1 MSHSQLYTFTATNTE
16 KGVKAVMQF
25 ANLSAAY
32 ETRRMAKEAGYTVD
46 HIEFPTVIYTSVEDA
61 MDFLHTMCA

>member
-1 MSHSQLYTFTATNTE
+1 MSHSKLYTFTATNTE

-25 ANLSAAY
+25 ASLSVAY
-32 ETRRMAKEAGYTVD
+32 ETRRMAKEAGCTVD

-61 MDFLHTMCA
+61 MDFLHTVCA